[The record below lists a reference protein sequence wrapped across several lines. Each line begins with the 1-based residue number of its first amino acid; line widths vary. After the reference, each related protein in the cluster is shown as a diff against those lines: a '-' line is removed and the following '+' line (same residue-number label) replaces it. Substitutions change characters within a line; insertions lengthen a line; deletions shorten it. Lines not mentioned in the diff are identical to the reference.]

1 MFFFII
7 KYYLFIICIINPS
20 YDLSDIII
28 VLIRFTNFIFY
39 DCKSLISLDL
49 SNFNT
54 QDVIDMSYNSLIS
67 LSLDLS
73 NFVI

>member
-7 KYYLFIICIINPS
+7 KYYLFIICINNKIKFKN
-20 YDLSDIII
+20 
-28 VLIRFTNFIFY
+28 LIRFTNFIFY

>member
-7 KYYLFIICIINPS
+7 KYYLFIICIINK
-20 YDLSDIII
+20 IKFKN
-28 VLIRFTNFIFY
+28 LIRFTNFMFY
-39 DCKSLISLDL
+39 DCKLLISLDL